1 MRTIS
6 RIILVLMSGFWCAD
20 LSAQQ
25 PRSSGTDENGAAA
38 STWVYR
44 GRDGKLVYKATPRGD
59 KIMDFSHAGYMGGG
73 VALPDVPV
81 VKTVKP
87 SGGSDDTQLIQ
98 QALDEVGALPLKNG
112 FRGAVLLAPGVFT
125 CTSSLYL
132 RSSGIV
138 LRGSGSTSNGTTIF
152 MAGEKHCALIIG
164 GTGEAQTSDREKSV
178 GTTVA
183 DLYVPSGA
191 TTFAVSDSKGLA
203 VGDVI
208 LIQRPITP
216 AWLALMQM
224 DNLKRDG
231 HPQIFLPTTRTGSVK
246 RRITSISGNTITID
260 VPVSDSYD
268 AKYLNPP
275 GTKVTK
281 AGRTPLLSQVGIE
294 KIHIQCP
301 PLEIKYTEAPY
312 NAIRIDGDD
321 CWVKDVYCEET
332 INSTTISGNRVTMQQ
347 VVVTHTYPNL
357 GASKPADFSIQ
368 GCQVLIDRCSATG
381 GNTYFV
387 WTGSLQ
393 SGPNVVLNCSF
404 QGYGNRLQPHQRWAT
419 GLLFDNCRIPDGGID
434 FMNRGV
440 AGSGHGWT
448 MGWGV
453 AWNCLAKTYIIQQPP
468 GASNWAIGCVGE
480 RQQTA
485 RLFDSSPIL
494 PEGEFDSFGKNVA
507 PQSLYLAQLEDRL
520 GPRALANI
528 GYSSNDRKTLGD
540 TALQKLPDLKYDEDP
555 ELGKNLAQYRPV
567 DANSVRGKTRDFGA
581 EKALDGKDNTYWA
594 TEDTVSQA
602 VFEVDMEGPVVV
614 DAAEI
619 CEAAGFEGR
628 ILEYRIDGQIDSDW
642 KLLSQGTTVGK
653 RKVDR
658 FATQTVWKVR
668 LTITKVNHYPAIKK
682 FGLYANGRSK

>member
-1 MRTIS
+1 MC
-6 RIILVLMSGFWCAD
+6 WAD
-20 LSAQQ
+20 LNAQQ
-25 PRSSGTDENGAAA
+25 ARSSRPDDHGVAA

-44 GRDGKLVYKATPRGD
+44 DPDGKLLYKTTPRGD
-59 KIMDFSHAGYMGGG
+59 RIMDFSHAGYMGGG
-73 VALPDVPV
+73 VALPDVPT
-81 VKTVKP
+81 VKAVKP
-87 SGGSDDTQLIQ
+87 SGGSDDSQLIQ
-98 QALDEVGALPLKNG
+98 QALDEVGALPLKKG

-125 CTSSLYL
+125 CANTLYL
-132 RSSGIV
+132 SVSGVV
-138 LRGSGSTSNGTTIF
+138 LRGSGSSSKGTTIF

-164 GTGEAQTSDREKSV
+164 GKSETQTSAREESV
-178 GTTVA
+178 RTTIA
-183 DLYVPSGA
+183 DQYVCSGA
-191 TTFAVSDSKGLA
+191 TTFTVSDSKGFA

-208 LIQRPITP
+208 VIQRPITP

-231 HPQIFLPTTRTGSVK
+231 RPQTFLPTTRTGNLE
-246 RRITSISGNTITID
+246 RTITSISGNTITID
-260 VPVSDSYD
+260 VPVSDCYD

-275 GTKVTK
+275 GTKVSK
-281 AGRTPLLSQVGIE
+281 ANRTASLSQVGIE

-312 NAIRIDGDD
+312 TAIRVGGDD
-321 CWVKDVYCEET
+321 CWVNDVYCEET
-332 INSTTISGNRVTMQQ
+332 INSTTISGNRVTMRQ
-347 VVVTHTYPNL
+347 VVATHTYPNL
-357 GASKPADFSIQ
+357 GASKPCDFSIQ
-368 GCQVLIDRCSATG
+368 GCQILIDRCSATG

-393 SGPNVVLNCSF
+393 SGPNVVLNSSF
-404 QGYGNRLQPHQRWAT
+404 QGHGSRLQPHQRWAT

-434 FMNRGV
+434 FLNRGV

-468 GASNWAIGCVGE
+468 GSYNWSIGCVGE

-485 RLFDSSPIL
+485 RLFDTSPIL
-494 PEGEFDSFGKNVA
+494 SEGEFDSFGKNVA

-528 GYSSNDRKTLGD
+528 GYSSNSRK
-540 TALQKLPDLKYDEDP
+540 ALEGGKMKKPPDLKYDMDP
-555 ELGKNLAQYRPV
+555 ELGRDLAMYRPV
-567 DANSVRGKTRDFGA
+567 DANSVRGKTREYGA

-594 TEDTVSQA
+594 TEDTISQA

-614 DAAEI
+614 GASEV

-628 ILEYRIDGQIDSDW
+628 ILEYRIEGQVDSDW

-658 FATQTVWKVR
+658 FAGETVWKVR
-668 LTITKVNHYPAIKK
+668 LTITKFNGYPAIKK
-682 FGLYANGRSK
+682 FGLYSNDRSK